1 MQSSGVIRP
10 SHSPWRAQVLVV
22 TNKES
27 GKRRMCIDYS
37 QTINLFTDLDAYPL
51 PSIESLVNKLSLY
64 KVFSTFDLKS
74 AYHQIPIQESDK
86 IYTAFEACGK
96 LWEFNRIPFGVTNG
110 VPQFQRVID
119 DIVMKEGLK
128 DTYPYLDNVTIG
140 GYGMKLN
147 QSKTVSSISEI
158 CILGY
163 CVGGNKIRPDPE
175 RLRPLL
181 KFPAPTDSKSLKRA
195 LGMFAYYA
203 KWITN
208 YSDKIV
214 HLKNSKTFPLT
225 TEALKE
231 YEVLKMDIAKAS
243 LQAIDENCPFV
254 VECDASEVAI
264 SATLNQA
271 GRPVAFMSRTH
282 RGSERHYPAM
292 EKEATAIIE
301 SV

>member
-1 MQSSGVIRP
+1 M
-10 SHSPWRAQVLVV
+10 
-22 TNKES
+22 
-27 GKRRMCIDYS
+27 
-37 QTINLFTDLDAYPL
+37 
-51 PSIESLVNKLSLY
+51 
-64 KVFSTFDLKS
+64 
-74 AYHQIPIQESDK
+74 
-86 IYTAFEACGK
+86 
-96 LWEFNRIPFGVTNG
+96 
-110 VPQFQRVID
+110 PQFQRVID

-140 GYGMKLN
+140 GASQEEHDHNVQRFLDAITRYGMELN
-147 QSKTVSSISEI
+147 QSKTVSSVSEI
-158 CILGY
+158 RILGY

-181 KFPAPTDSKSLKRA
+181 EFPAPTDSKSLKRA

-203 KWITN
+203 KRITN

-231 YEVLKMDIAKAS
+231 YEALKMDIAKAS

-254 VECDASEVAI
+254 VECDASKVAI

-271 GRPVAFMSRTH
+271 G
-282 RGSERHYPAM
+282 
-292 EKEATAIIE
+292 
-301 SV
+301 